1 MACGARRISGSGPFE
16 PSSEGGRER
25 VQRGRTS
32 DHPACREPPVG
43 SGELVTRLEALQCH
57 LLPTGADRFPQ
68 ALEVIADGD
77 EDVQHHGSS
86 AQRIPATGTSP
97 IRHRRPQMPRTSVLS
112 HDFWDVSG
120 CAGAWA
126 TMSRFLCVC
135 RSSSTTRGS
144 RAGPWWTSAG
154 AWGSR
159 PRRSTGYAPR
169 PGRRGRRRP

>member
-1 MACGARRISGSGPFE
+1 MPGTAGGVRRARHQI
-16 PSSEGGRER
+16 
-25 VQRGRTS
+25 RGTS
-32 DHPACREPPVG
+32 VPPA
-43 SGELVTRLEALQCH
+43 
-57 LLPTGADRFPQ
+57 PTGADRFPQ

-126 TMSRFLCVC
+126 TMSRL
-135 RSSSTTRGS
+135 THD
-144 RAGPWWTSAG
+144 A
-154 AWGSR
+154 
-159 PRRSTGYAPR
+159 
-169 PGRRGRRRP
+169 